1 MVPAQCN
8 RSILEIFRPLFVSSK
23 DKTQLN
29 ATGEGGG
36 KSAEINISA
45 YKNYLLCNPNLLN
58 VIVCSC
64 AFVCLNTATE
74 LYSCKIT
81 ARYTSRAEECCL
93 NGAQRVDNRTLL
105 FIVSA
110 GFYLI
115 TGNCVY
121 DKYTVY

>member
-1 MVPAQCN
+1 MLIYPGHQHLLLSNSQSKSIDFKCWPSTLPSRKLIINKDDFLFPAQCN
-8 RSILEIFRPLFVSSK
+8 RSILETFRPLFVSTE

-64 AFVCLNTATE
+64 AFVCLNTATD
-74 LYSCKIT
+74 LYSYKIN
-81 ARYTSRAEECCL
+81 ARST
-93 NGAQRVDNRTLL
+93 
-105 FIVSA
+105 
-110 GFYLI
+110 
-115 TGNCVY
+115 
-121 DKYTVY
+121 

>member
-1 MVPAQCN
+1 MLAIYSSLQKINYNKDDFWFPAQCN
-8 RSILEIFRPLFVSSK
+8 RSILETFRPLFVSTE

-74 LYSCKIT
+74 LYSYKIN
-81 ARYTSRAEECCL
+81 AR
-93 NGAQRVDNRTLL
+93 
-105 FIVSA
+105 
-110 GFYLI
+110 I
-115 TGNCVY
+115 T
-121 DKYTVY
+121 

>member
-1 MVPAQCN
+1 MDPAQCN
-8 RSILEIFRPLFVSSK
+8 RSILEIFRPLFVSNE

-45 YKNYLLCNPNLLN
+45 YENYLLCNPNLLN

-64 AFVCLNTATE
+64 AFVFSNTATE
-74 LYSCKIT
+74 LYSCKIS
-81 ARYTSRAEECCL
+81 ARYTSCAGECCL

-110 GFYLI
+110 GFLFD
-115 TGNCVY
+115 NCNLCL
-121 DKYTVY
+121 